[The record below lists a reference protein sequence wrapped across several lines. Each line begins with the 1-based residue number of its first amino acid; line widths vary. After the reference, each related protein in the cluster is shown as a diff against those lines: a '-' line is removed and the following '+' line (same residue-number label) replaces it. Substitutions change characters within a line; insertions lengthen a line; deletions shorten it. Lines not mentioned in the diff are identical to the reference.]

1 MAKVTGLGR
10 GLGSLIPKK
19 ATQEAISED
28 NRDFLSGERGDKIL
42 QVSVDSVEANPHQPR
57 QVFDH
62 EDLEALIESIKVH
75 GIIQPLIVTKKGS
88 GYELIAG
95 ERRLRSARIL
105 GLATV
110 PVIVREAN
118 EQEKMELALIE
129 NIQRKNLNP
138 IEKAIAYQRLI
149 DEFNL
154 SQEEAAEKLGVS
166 RSAVANTLRLLDLPD
181 EVQRALGREDIT
193 EGHAKVIAGLGEEKE
208 QLSLLKKIM
217 QYNFS
222 VRDAERERQNFSVS
236 KARAIK
242 VVKDPEIEEK
252 EDMLRQQLNTKVKIR
267 KSGGRGELTIEFYS
281 EEELNSI
288 IQQIIK

>member
-1 MAKVTGLGR
+1 MAKVTGLGK

-19 ATQEAISED
+19 VSNEVITED
-28 NRDFLSGERGDKIL
+28 NKDFLVQNNADQIMKL
-42 QVSVDSVEANPHQPR
+42 PVDEIEANPHQPR

-75 GIIQPLIVTKKGS
+75 GIIQPLIVTKKNG

-95 ERRLRSARIL
+95 ERRLRSAKII

-110 PVIVREAN
+110 PAIIREAS

-129 NIQRKNLNP
+129 NIQRKQLNP
-138 IEKAIAYQRLI
+138 IEKAVAYQRLI
-149 DEFNL
+149 DEFSL

-166 RSAVANTLRLLDLPD
+166 RPVVANTVRFLELP
-181 EVQRALGREDIT
+181 EEIQRSLGREEIT
-193 EGHAKVIAGLGEEKE
+193 EGHAKVIAGLPSEKE
-208 QLSLLKKIM
+208 QLDLMKKII

-222 VRDAERERQNFSVS
+222 VRDAEQARQKSAPSAPKKKNQM
-236 KARAIK
+236 
-242 VVKDPEIEEK
+242 KDPEHESQ
-252 EDMLRQQLNTKVKIR
+252 EDRLRQHLNTKVNIR
-267 KSGGRGELTIEFYS
+267 KSGGRGEVVIEFYS

-288 IQQIIK
+288 INQIIE